1 MKETSRAPKQNSE
14 QQCGKS
20 SFQKHWATF
29 FLRKKPP
36 NDPDIPENEN
46 VGSEKKW
53 VRVTASMSLGAY
65 ENGLAL

>member
-36 NDPDIPENEN
+36 NDPVCTEN
-46 VGSEKKW
+46 W
-53 VRVTASMSLGAY
+53 IRLDARQRLGNPAT
-65 ENGLAL
+65 